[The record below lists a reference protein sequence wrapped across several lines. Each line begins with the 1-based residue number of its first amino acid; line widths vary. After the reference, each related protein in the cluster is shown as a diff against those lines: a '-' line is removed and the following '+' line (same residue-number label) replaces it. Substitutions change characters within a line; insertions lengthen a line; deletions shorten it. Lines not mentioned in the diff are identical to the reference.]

1 MSLVPYFFLI
11 YINSLFS
18 CPFKGLLTAFAD
30 DVGFSYGSNSVLDL
44 ISDLNWDLFLL
55 RDWFAKHSLSIS
67 SKTKIMFFSLS
78 TQSIIGPEIFYH
90 APDCLKFPLSTC
102 FCNAGSSSSSF
113 NTDICCNDNCFQV
126 ECVNEFKY
134 LGLVIDAQLNFNSRL
149 EVLRNYFREN
159 LLFSEERLL

>member
-78 TQSIIGPEIFYH
+78 TQSIIGPELFIMRLVASSIHCQLVF
-90 APDCLKFPLSTC
+90 AMQDPPLPLLILM
-102 FCNAGSSSSSF
+102 FVAM
-113 NTDICCNDNCFQV
+113 IIV
-126 ECVNEFKY
+126 FK
-134 LGLVIDAQLNFNSRL
+134 LNVSMNLSIWGLS
-149 EVLRNYFREN
+149 
-159 LLFSEERLL
+159 